1 MQPTQLSTLTGLS
14 LIDTTNR
21 SGSIQLPETTEE
33 VGRVLTFKDQ
43 MNNFPYSSL
52 TILTDPND
60 TFEDGSQSK
69 TMTYTG
75 EYITLVAG
83 TDNVWYQTAGQRTD
97 SLQVSTVNVYNN
109 MTMYGPTGAYGIL
122 QTQSGTDLT
131 WNGLSVLSQT
141 GGTGIT
147 GGTGNTGATG
157 TTGPAGS
164 ATNTGATGITGA
176 NGVDGAN
183 SRRWAFQPN
192 FLNALNSGTF
202 AFNGPK
208 PTQTTILKIHPV
220 DNRGVL
226 VFDWLNGLL
235 LSINLYP
242 KSGLLQITQSN
253 NTTIFSV
260 FQVESGFYDAVA
272 AIFIF
277 TVNFVAGNSFNAQLP
292 AGDYSIAWNVQGA
305 TGPTGPILYSPPP
318 SPVIVIPS
326 NPIMTSAIVDLT
338 TAVDG
343 SRYYIRSDAALTT
356 LTFNTPSTWST
367 EHNYWHI
374 YIKNGSAN
382 NVNVF
387 QTSNSAN
394 SAIINNGNTQIRDS
408 IIYRLS
414 PGQNNPFMYIY
425 WTGTKL
431 SLI

>member
-1 MQPTQLSTLTGLS
+1 MATQLSTLTGLS

-52 TILTDPND
+52 TLLTDPND
-60 TFEDGSQSK
+60 TFEDGTQSK
-69 TMTYTG
+69 TMTYAG
-75 EYITLVAG
+75 EYVTLVAG

-97 SLQVSTVNVYNN
+97 SLQVSTLNVYNN

-147 GGTGNTGATG
+147 GATGNTGATG

-202 AFNGPK
+202 GFNGAK
-208 PTQTTILKIHPV
+208 PTQTTIIKIHPV

-242 KSGLLQITQSN
+242 KSGLLQITQTN
-253 NTTIFSV
+253 NTSIFSV
-260 FQVESGFYDAVA
+260 FQVASGFYDAAA

-277 TVNFVAGNSFNAQLP
+277 TVTFVAGNSYNTQLP
-292 AGDYSIAWNVQGA
+292 TSDYSIAWIVQGA

-318 SPVIVIPS
+318 SPVIVIP
-326 NPIMTSAIVDLT
+326 NNTVTTTAIVDLSS
-338 TAVDG
+338 AADG
-343 SRYYIRSDAALTT
+343 TRYYIRSDAALTT
-356 LTFNTPSTWST
+356 LTFNTPSSWST

-374 YIKNGSAN
+374 YIKNGSNN
-382 NVNVF
+382 NVNVV

-394 SAIINNGNTQIRDS
+394 SAAINNGNTQIRDS

-431 SLI
+431 ALI